1 MRCERCK
8 RPIFKDP
15 AATVRTRG
23 GVKAYGPKCASLMG
37 LTETAARARAMQVT
51 PRRRKTA
58 DEAQLELEL
67 ETEEV
72 AA

>member
-15 AATVRTRG
+15 AATVRTRNG
-23 GVKAYGPKCASLMG
+23 TKAYGPKCAALMG
-37 LTETAARARAMQVT
+37 LTESAARARVVLFDRGRWAV
-51 PRRRKTA
+51 K

-67 ETEEV
+67 ELET
-72 AA
+72 AL